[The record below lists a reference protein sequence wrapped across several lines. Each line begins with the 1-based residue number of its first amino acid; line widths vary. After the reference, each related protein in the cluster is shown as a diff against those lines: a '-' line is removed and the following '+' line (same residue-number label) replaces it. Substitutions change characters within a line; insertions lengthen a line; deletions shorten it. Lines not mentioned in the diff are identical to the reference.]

1 MGPVISSVVVLVLNN
16 QPTFLLKVL
25 SACCFATHDSEEILH
40 YHHMGFCAIDGV
52 LELQSIPT
60 LFPLL
65 YPV

>member
-1 MGPVISSVVVLVLNN
+1 MGAVISSVAVLAFNN
-16 QPTFLLKVL
+16 QPIFLLIVL
-25 SACCFATHDSEEILH
+25 TPLLLRTHDSEEILH

-52 LELQSIPT
+52 LELQCIPT